1 MYTYCDYRIVLRSF
15 YLFCS
20 LEFELGSKDNIPKF
34 RTNSETVVL
43 SAIVMLIMIF
53 LESMEIGV
61 RMLACIQKMQKIMST
76 IVDNVPNQIS

>member
-20 LEFELGSKDNIPKF
+20 LEFELGPKDNIPKF

-61 RMLACIQKMQKIMST
+61 WMLACIQKMQKIMST